1 MIPSA
6 NSKRRQVHGMKKLM
20 LFAAVL
26 GVLVWL
32 AMTTAALADN
42 EVLTVTQDESSMER
56 IIEGYLKTEHKLVI
70 EEKTLDKNDLA
81 LNLPMKGD
89 GTPAYRIMIDT
100 QPLNTL
106 DNGKIIER
114 GVRIQAFTGV
124 KVPEDKQDAVIR
136 VINDFNRD
144 KVFAAVYVDSDG
156 EIVVDWTLN
165 VMSQGLATEYVF
177 DVVARADKL
186 WRELYPKVN
195 AAM

>member
-1 MIPSA
+1 
-6 NSKRRQVHGMKKLM
+6 MKKLM